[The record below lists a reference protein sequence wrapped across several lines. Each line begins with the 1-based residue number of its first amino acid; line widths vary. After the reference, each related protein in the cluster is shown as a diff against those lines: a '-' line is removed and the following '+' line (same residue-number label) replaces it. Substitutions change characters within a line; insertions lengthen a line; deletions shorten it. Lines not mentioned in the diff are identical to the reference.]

1 MNARIWRGLFAVT
14 LTFVAFLLS
23 ERSFTRSGSAC
34 STFEVHSKMSS
45 PVATAVAASAGVTCD
60 EVLLDIVRDSL
71 TGKALR
77 TKQINP
83 STGAYLKPVEYDE
96 AKRDAG
102 SDWCENCVTMAGTFR
117 VQNVRELVRKTI
129 EEGVPGDFLEAGTWR
144 GGNSI
149 MARVVQGCMGQGDKR
164 KVFVSD
170 SFSGL
175 PRASTK
181 VDADAWSHMHYLEV
195 SREVVQDNFKRFSV
209 LDGNVEFIKGYFIHS
224 LPPLRER
231 FLKDGT
237 QLAVL
242 RGDGDMYESYLDVLF
257 NMYDFV
263 PVGGYWICDD
273 CPSIKVADMAVKEF
287 RELHGITSRVF
298 TVAGS
303 RFGTYWRKEAGEP
316 KVNYE
321 WYLTWNATRKPR

>member
-1 MNARIWRGLFAVT
+1 VLQNNAVKGRTDLQEESEDDHS
-14 LTFVAFLLS
+14 LL
-23 ERSFTRSGSAC
+23 EFRS
-34 STFEVHSKMSS
+34 KLPS
-45 PVATAVAASAGVTCD
+45 PVATAAVAASAGVTCD
-60 EVLLDIVRDSL
+60 EMLLDIVRDSL

-83 STGAYLKPVEYDE
+83 SPGKDLKPVEYDE

-102 SDWCENCVTMAGTFR
+102 STWCENCVTMAGTLR

-129 EEGVPGDFLEAGTWR
+129 EEGVPGDFLEAGAWR

-149 MARVVQGCMGQGDKR
+149 MARVVQRCTGQGDKR

-175 PRASTK
+175 PKSSTK
-181 VDADAWSHMHYLEV
+181 GDSDIWNSMHYLEV
-195 SREVVQDNFKRFSV
+195 SREMVQDNFKRFSV
-209 LDGNVEFIKGYFIHS
+209 LDGNVEFIKGYFMRS
-224 LPPLRER
+224 LPLLRER

-242 RGDGDMYESYLDVLF
+242 RGDGDMYESYLDILF

-273 CPSIKVADMAVKEF
+273 CRVIPAADKAVKQF
-287 RELHGITSRVF
+287 RELHGVTSRVF

-303 RFGTYWRKEAGEP
+303 SMGTFWRKEAGET
-316 KVNYE
+316 KVNYA
-321 WYLTWNATRKPR
+321 WYLAWNATRKPH